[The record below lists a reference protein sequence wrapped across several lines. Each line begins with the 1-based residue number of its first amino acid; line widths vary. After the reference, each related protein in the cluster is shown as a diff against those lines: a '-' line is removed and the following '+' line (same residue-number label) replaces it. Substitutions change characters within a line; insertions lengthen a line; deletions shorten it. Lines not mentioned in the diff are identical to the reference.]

1 MKNKMKSKLITLTL
15 FFIPILIFG
24 QITHPSE
31 ITGNSEKQIGYG
43 SVAGEMVDSEM
54 YEEACKAF
62 QTQDSVQFSQMQRDY
77 TSKDREVSNDKAW
90 NYVVEKI
97 LFEKEYE
104 ALGIEVSQKEFY
116 AYLFG
121 TDGFPV
127 LPEIA
132 LGFSDPA
139 TGLFNAKLLEERIEE
154 LQSSKDE
161 NIQKL
166 WEDSKKYYTDRIKQ
180 EKYFSL
186 VKQGLYATKI
196 DAAEACSSQNEIK
209 VISYVL
215 RRYAEIDDDEIE
227 ISDSELLKY
236 YEEHK
241 NDKKYEN
248 EYAKREVRFFD
259 IEINPSKDDSLKFE
273 NEIINLKNSFG
284 TAANDSLFV
293 IQNSDVK
300 FYTSSKFATAVP
312 EGHPKAQNLMINYPT
327 YMDTV
332 FKACSI
338 GQIVGP
344 YESKGNVVISKVI
357 GFTPTRLKSRHILL
371 ATNQSNDKKVI
382 DQKQK
387 IADSLMKFIT
397 KENFEEFVIK
407 YSDDKGSV
415 PTGGM
420 YDNFI
425 EADMVQEFATFC
437 ATKPIGYIGTVKTDF
452 GIHIVE
458 VLERDAT
465 MYPVL
470 ASIHKSLRASQSA
483 ADLVEI
489 QANNLRNELD
499 SKISKATDLKAKN
512 ELFDTIA
519 ERAGYFVRPLSILEN
534 APKIYGFTTEEAEDE
549 ILKLAYLGD
558 VKIGDIS
565 SPIKDNDR
573 YFIAIVSSI
582 QVKGVPTFLD
592 VENIMKRNLIEE
604 KKAALLTTQ
613 MLEDKSLKA
622 LAKRTKKEVIKAE
635 ISFENPFIAGAGYE
649 PEIVG
654 ILFSSMKNGQFTKPL
669 KGKIGVYVVQ
679 IEKSIKIDA
688 TANNKDEKLADL
700 DIDSQLLAAMK
711 KKAEII
717 DNRRFLKAGIRR

>member
-1 MKNKMKSKLITLTL
+1 
-15 FFIPILIFG
+15 
-24 QITHPSE
+24 
-31 ITGNSEKQIGYG
+31 
-43 SVAGEMVDSEM
+43 
-54 YEEACKAF
+54 
-62 QTQDSVQFSQMQRDY
+62 
-77 TSKDREVSNDKAW
+77 
-90 NYVVEKI
+90 
-97 LFEKEYE
+97 
-104 ALGIEVSQKEFY
+104 
-116 AYLFG
+116 
-121 TDGFPV
+121 
-127 LPEIA
+127 
-132 LGFSDPA
+132 
-139 TGLFNAKLLEERIEE
+139 LLEERIEE
-154 LQSSKDE
+154 LKTSNDE
-161 NIQKL
+161 NVQKL

-180 EKYFSL
+180 EKYFSI

-196 DAAEACSSQNEIK
+196 EEADAYSSQNEIK

-215 RRYAEIDDDEIE
+215 RRYSEINDDEIE

-248 EYAKREVRFFD
+248 EYARREVRFFD
-259 IEINPSKDDSLKFE
+259 IEINLSKDDSLKFE

-300 FYTSSKFATAVP
+300 FYSSAKIATAVP
-312 EGHPKAQNLMINYPT
+312 EGHEKEQHLQSYPQ

-332 FKACSI
+332 FKTCSI
-338 GQIVGP
+338 GEIVGP
-344 YESKGNVVISKVI
+344 YESKGNIVISKVI
-357 GFTPTRLKSRHILL
+357 GFTPTRIKSRHILL
-371 ATNQSNDKKVI
+371 ASNGSTDAKVI
-382 DQKQK
+382 GAKQNT
-387 IADSLMKFIT
+387 ADSLMKFIT
-397 KENFEEFVIK
+397 KENFEEFVTK

-415 PTGGM
+415 PTGGLL
-420 YDNFI
+420 DNFI

-483 ADLVEI
+483 TDAVEI
-489 QANNLRNELD
+489 EANNLRNELE
-499 SKISKATDLKAKN
+499 SKISKKTDLKAKN

-534 APKIYGFTTEEAEDE
+534 APKIYGFTTEKAEDE

-565 SPIKDNDR
+565 TPIKDNDR
-573 YFIAIVSSI
+573 YVIAMVSSI

-592 VENIMKRNLIEE
+592 IENSMKRDLIEE
-604 KKAALLTTQ
+604 KKAEILTTQ

-635 ISFENPFIAGAGYE
+635 ISFENPIIIGAGYE
-649 PEIVG
+649 PEIIG
-654 ILFSSMKNGQFTKPL
+654 ILFSSMKNGQLTKPL
-669 KGKIGVYVVQ
+669 KGKIGIYVVQ

-688 TANNKDEKLADL
+688 SANNKDEMVAEY

>member
-1 MKNKMKSKLITLTL
+1 MKNKMKSKLIALTL
-15 FFIPILIFG
+15 FLIPILIFG
-24 QITHPSE
+24 QITHPSA
-31 ITGNSEKQIGYG
+31 TTFNSEKQIGYG
-43 SVAGEMVDSEM
+43 SVAGEMVDFEM

-62 QTQDSVQFSQMQRDY
+62 QTQDSIQFSQMQRDY

-90 NYVVEKI
+90 NYVVETI

-104 ALGIEVSQKEFY
+104 ALGIDVSQKEFY

-132 LGFSDPA
+132 QGFADTT
-139 TGLFNAKLLEERIEE
+139 TGLFDAKLLEKRIEE
-154 LQSSKDE
+154 LESSNDE
-161 NIQKL
+161 YTQKL
-166 WEDSKKYYTDRIKQ
+166 WEDSKKYYTDRIKR

-186 VKQGLYATKI
+186 VKQGLHATKI
-196 DAAEACSSQNEIK
+196 EVAETCSSQNEIK

-215 RRYAEIDDDEIE
+215 RRYSEINDDDIE

-241 NDKKYEN
+241 KDKKYEN
-248 EYAKREVRFFD
+248 ESARREVRFFD

-300 FYTSSKFATAVP
+300 FYTSTKIATAVP
-312 EGHPKAQNLMINYPT
+312 EGHEKEQHLQSYPQ
-327 YMDTV
+327 YMDAV
-332 FKACSI
+332 FKASSI

-458 VLERDAT
+458 VLEREAT

-534 APKIYGFTTEEAEDE
+534 APKIYGFTTEKAEDE

-565 SPIKDNDR
+565 TPIKDNDR
-573 YFIAIVSSI
+573 YVIAMVSSI

-592 VENIMKRNLIEE
+592 VENSMKRDLIEE

-622 LAKRTKKEVIKAE
+622 LAKRTKKEVVKAE
-635 ISFENPFIAGAGYE
+635 ISFENPIIEGAGYE
-649 PEIVG
+649 PELVG
-654 ILFSSMKNGQFTKPL
+654 ILFSGMKNGQFTKPL
-669 KGKIGVYVVQ
+669 KGKMGIYVVQ
-679 IEKSIKIDA
+679 IEKSIKIDVS
-688 TANNKDEKLADL
+688 ANNKDEMLADL

>member
-1 MKNKMKSKLITLTL
+1 MKNKMKSKLIALTL
-15 FFIPILIFG
+15 FLVPTLIFS
-24 QITHPSE
+24 QITDPSE
-31 ITGNSEKQIGYG
+31 TTGNSEKQIGYG
-43 SVAGEMVDSEM
+43 SVAGEMVDFEM

-62 QTQDSVQFSQMQRDY
+62 HTQDSIQFAQQQREY
-77 TSKDREVSNDKAW
+77 TQKDQDASADKAW
-90 NYVVEKI
+90 NYVVETI
-97 LFEKEYE
+97 IFEKEYK

-132 LGFSDPA
+132 LGFADPV

-154 LQSSKDE
+154 MKTSNDE
-161 NIQKL
+161 NVQKL

-180 EKYFSL
+180 EKYFSI

-196 DAAEACSSQNEIK
+196 EEADAYSSQNEIK

-215 RRYAEIDDDEIE
+215 RRYSEINDDEIE

-248 EYAKREVRFFD
+248 EYARREVRFFD
-259 IEINPSKDDSLKFE
+259 IEINLSKDDSLKFE

-293 IQNSDVK
+293 IKNSDVK
-300 FYTSSKFATAVP
+300 FYSSAKIATAVP
-312 EGHPKAQNLMINYPT
+312 EGHEKEQHLQSYPQ

-338 GQIVGP
+338 GEIVGP
-344 YESKGNVVISKVI
+344 YESKGNIVISKVI
-357 GFTPTRLKSRHILL
+357 GFTPTRIKSRHLLL
-371 ATNQSNDKKVI
+371 ASNGSTDAKVI
-382 DQKQK
+382 GAKQNT
-387 IADSLMKFIT
+387 ADSLMKFIT
-397 KENFEEFVIK
+397 KENFEEFVTK

-415 PTGGM
+415 PTGGLL
-420 YDNFI
+420 DNFI

-483 ADLVEI
+483 TDAVEI
-489 QANNLRNELD
+489 EANNLRNELE
-499 SKISKATDLKAKN
+499 SKISKKTDLKAKN

-534 APKIYGFTTEEAEDE
+534 APKIYGFTTEKAEDE

-565 SPIKDNDR
+565 TPIKDNDR
-573 YFIAIVSSI
+573 YVIAMVSSI

-592 VENIMKRNLIEE
+592 IENSMKRDLIEE
-604 KKAALLTTQ
+604 KKAEILTTQ

-635 ISFENPFIAGAGYE
+635 ISFENPIIIGAGYE
-649 PEIVG
+649 PEIIG
-654 ILFSSMKNGQFTKPL
+654 ILFSSMKNGQLTKPL
-669 KGKIGVYVVQ
+669 KGKMGIYVVQ

-688 TANNKDEKLADL
+688 SANNKDEMVAEY
-700 DIDSQLLAAMK
+700 DIDSQLLAALK

>member
-1 MKNKMKSKLITLTL
+1 MKNKMKSKLIALTL
-15 FFIPILIFG
+15 FLVPTLIFS
-24 QITHPSE
+24 QITDPSE
-31 ITGNSEKQIGYG
+31 TTGNSEKQIGYG
-43 SVAGEMVDSEM
+43 SVAGEMVDFEM

-62 QTQDSVQFSQMQRDY
+62 HTQDSIQFAQQQREY
-77 TSKDREVSNDKAW
+77 TQKDQDASADKAW
-90 NYVVEKI
+90 NYVVETI
-97 LFEKEYE
+97 IFEKEYE

-132 LGFSDPA
+132 QGFSDPV

-154 LQSSKDE
+154 LKTSNDE
-161 NIQKL
+161 NVQKL

-180 EKYFSL
+180 EKYFSI

-196 DAAEACSSQNEIK
+196 EEADAYSSQNEIK

-215 RRYAEIDDDEIE
+215 RRYSEINDDEIE

-248 EYAKREVRFFD
+248 EYARREVRFFD
-259 IEINPSKDDSLKFE
+259 IEINLSKDDSLKFE

-300 FYTSSKFATAVP
+300 FYSSAKIATAVP
-312 EGHPKAQNLMINYPT
+312 EGHEKEQHLQSYPQ

-332 FKACSI
+332 FKTCSI
-338 GQIVGP
+338 GEIVGP
-344 YESKGNVVISKVI
+344 YESKGNIVISKVI
-357 GFTPTRLKSRHILL
+357 GFTPTRIKSRHILL
-371 ATNQSNDKKVI
+371 ASNGSTDAKVI
-382 DQKQK
+382 GAKQNT
-387 IADSLMKFIT
+387 ADSLMKFIT
-397 KENFEEFVIK
+397 KENFEEFVTK

-415 PTGGM
+415 PTGGLL
-420 YDNFI
+420 DNFI

-483 ADLVEI
+483 TDAVEI
-489 QANNLRNELD
+489 EANNLRNELE
-499 SKISKATDLKAKN
+499 SKISKKTDLKAKN

-534 APKIYGFTTEEAEDE
+534 APKIYGFTTEKAEDE

-565 SPIKDNDR
+565 TPIKDNDR
-573 YFIAIVSSI
+573 YVIAMVSSI

-592 VENIMKRNLIEE
+592 IENSMKRDLIEE
-604 KKAALLTTQ
+604 KKAEILTTQ

-635 ISFENPFIAGAGYE
+635 ISFENPIIIGAGYE
-649 PEIVG
+649 PEIIG
-654 ILFSSMKNGQFTKPL
+654 ILFSSMKNGQLTKPL
-669 KGKIGVYVVQ
+669 KGKIGIYVVQ

-688 TANNKDEKLADL
+688 SANNKDEMVAEY

>member
-1 MKNKMKSKLITLTL
+1 MKNKMKSKLIALTL
-15 FFIPILIFG
+15 FLVPTLIFS
-24 QITHPSE
+24 QITDPSE
-31 ITGNSEKQIGYG
+31 TTGNSEKQIGYG
-43 SVAGEMVDSEM
+43 SVAGEMVDFEM

-62 QTQDSVQFSQMQRDY
+62 QTQDSIQFAQQQREY
-77 TSKDREVSNDKAW
+77 TQKDQDASADKAW
-90 NYVVEKI
+90 NYVVETII
-97 LFEKEYE
+97 LEKEYE

-132 LGFSDPA
+132 LGFADPV

-154 LQSSKDE
+154 MKTSNDE
-161 NIQKL
+161 NVQKL

-180 EKYFSL
+180 EKYFSI

-196 DAAEACSSQNEIK
+196 EEADAYSSQNEIK

-215 RRYAEIDDDEIE
+215 RRYSEINDDEIE

-248 EYAKREVRFFD
+248 EYARREVRFFD
-259 IEINPSKDDSLKFE
+259 IEINLSKDDSLKFE

-293 IQNSDVK
+293 IKNSDVK
-300 FYTSSKFATAVP
+300 FYSSAKIATAVP
-312 EGHPKAQNLMINYPT
+312 EGHEKEQHLQSYPQ

-338 GQIVGP
+338 GEIVGP
-344 YESKGNVVISKVI
+344 YESKGNIVISKVI
-357 GFTPTRLKSRHILL
+357 GFTPTRIKSRHLLL
-371 ATNQSNDKKVI
+371 ASNGSTDAKVI
-382 DQKQK
+382 GAKQNT
-387 IADSLMKFIT
+387 ADSLMKFIT
-397 KENFEEFVIK
+397 KENFEEFVTK

-415 PTGGM
+415 PTGGLL
-420 YDNFI
+420 DNFI

-483 ADLVEI
+483 TDAVEI
-489 QANNLRNELD
+489 EANNLRNELE
-499 SKISKATDLKAKN
+499 SKISKKTDLKAKN

-534 APKIYGFTTEEAEDE
+534 APKIYGFTTEKAEDE

-565 SPIKDNDR
+565 TPIKDNDR
-573 YFIAIVSSI
+573 YVIAMVSSI

-592 VENIMKRNLIEE
+592 IENSMKRDLIEE
-604 KKAALLTTQ
+604 KKAEILTTQ

-635 ISFENPFIAGAGYE
+635 ISFENPIIIGAGYE
-649 PEIVG
+649 PEIIG
-654 ILFSSMKNGQFTKPL
+654 ILFSSMKNGQLTKPL
-669 KGKIGVYVVQ
+669 KGKMGIYVVQ

-688 TANNKDEKLADL
+688 SANNKDEMVAEY
-700 DIDSQLLAAMK
+700 DIDSQLLAALK

>member
-1 MKNKMKSKLITLTL
+1 MKNKMKSKLIALTL
-15 FFIPILIFG
+15 FLVPTLIFS
-24 QITHPSE
+24 QVTHPSE
-31 ITGNSEKQIGYG
+31 TTGNSEKQIGYG
-43 SVAGEMVDSEM
+43 SVAGEMVDFEM
-54 YEEACKAF
+54 YEEACNAF
-62 QTQDSVQFSQMQRDY
+62 QTQDSVQFSQQQRDY
-77 TSKDREVSNDKAW
+77 TSKDREVSYDKAL
-90 NYVVEKI
+90 NYVVETI

-132 LGFSDPA
+132 LGFADPV

-154 LQSSKDE
+154 LKTSNDE
-161 NIQKL
+161 NVQKL

-186 VKQGLYATKI
+186 VKQGLFETKI
-196 DAAEACSSQNEIK
+196 EVAEAYSSQNEIK
-209 VISYVL
+209 VISYIL
-215 RRYAEIDDDEIE
+215 RRYSEIDDNEIE

-248 EYAKREVRFFD
+248 EYARREVRFFD

-300 FYTSSKFATAVP
+300 FYSSAKIATAVP
-312 EGHPKAQNLMINYPT
+312 EGHEKEQHLQSYPQ

-332 FKACSI
+332 FKTCSI
-338 GQIVGP
+338 GEIVGP
-344 YESKGNVVISKVI
+344 YESKGNIVISKVI
-357 GFTPTRLKSRHILL
+357 GFTPTRIKSRHILL
-371 ATNQSNDKKVI
+371 ASNGSTDAKVI
-382 DQKQK
+382 GAKQNT
-387 IADSLMKFIT
+387 ADSLMKFIT
-397 KENFEEFVIK
+397 KENFEEFVTK

-415 PTGGM
+415 PTGGLL
-420 YDNFI
+420 DNFI

-483 ADLVEI
+483 TDAVEI
-489 QANNLRNELD
+489 EANNLRNELE
-499 SKISKATDLKAKN
+499 SKISKKTDLKAKN

-534 APKIYGFTTEEAEDE
+534 APKIYGFTTEKAEDE

-565 SPIKDNDR
+565 TPIKDNDR
-573 YFIAIVSSI
+573 YVIAMVSSI

-592 VENIMKRNLIEE
+592 IENSMKRDLIEE
-604 KKAALLTTQ
+604 KKAEILTTQ

-635 ISFENPFIAGAGYE
+635 ISFENPIIIGAGYE
-649 PEIVG
+649 PEIIG
-654 ILFSSMKNGQFTKPL
+654 ILFSSMKNGQLTKPL
-669 KGKIGVYVVQ
+669 KGKIGIYVVQ

-688 TANNKDEKLADL
+688 SANNKDEMVAEY

>member
-1 MKNKMKSKLITLTL
+1 MKSKQIALTL
-15 FFIPILIFG
+15 FLIPTLIFG

-31 ITGNSEKQIGYG
+31 TTGNSEKQIGYG
-43 SVAGEMVDSEM
+43 SVAGEMVDFEM

-62 QTQDSVQFSQMQRDY
+62 QTQDSVQFSQQQRDY
-77 TSKDREVSNDKAW
+77 TSKDREVSYDKAW
-90 NYVVEKI
+90 NYVVETI

-132 LGFSDPA
+132 LGFADPV

-154 LQSSKDE
+154 LKSSNDE
-161 NIQKL
+161 NVQKL

-186 VKQGLYATKI
+186 VKQGLFETKI
-196 DAAEACSSQNEIK
+196 EVAEACSSHNEIK

-215 RRYAEIDDDEIE
+215 RRYSEINDDEIE

-236 YEEHK
+236 YEDHK

-248 EYAKREVRFFD
+248 EYARRDVRFFD
-259 IEINPSKDDSLKFE
+259 IEIIPSKDDSLKFE
-273 NEIINLKNSFG
+273 NEIINVKNSFA
-284 TAANDSLFV
+284 TATNDSLFV

-300 FYTSSKFATAVP
+300 FYSSSKIATAVP
-312 EGHPKAQNLMINYPT
+312 EGHEKEPYLQSYPQF
-327 YMDTV
+327 MDTV

-357 GFTPTRLKSRHILL
+357 GFTPTRMKSRHILL
-371 ATNQSNDKKVI
+371 ASNGA
-382 DQKQK
+382 KQNT
-387 IADSLMKFIT
+387 ADSLMKFIT
-397 KENFEEFVIK
+397 KENFEEFVLK

-415 PTGGM
+415 PSGGLL
-420 YDNFI
+420 YNFI
-425 EADMVQEFATFC
+425 EADMVQEFAAFC

-465 MYPVL
+465 MFPVL

-483 ADLVEI
+483 TDAVEI
-489 QANNLRNELD
+489 EANKLRNELE
-499 SKISKATDLKAKN
+499 SEISKKTDLKAKN
-512 ELFDTIA
+512 ELFDKIA
-519 ERAGYFVRPLSILEN
+519 ERAGYFERPLSIIDN
-534 APKIYGFTTEEAEDE
+534 SPKIYGFTTEKAEDE

-565 SPIKDNDR
+565 TPIKDNDR
-573 YFIAIVSSI
+573 YVIAMVSSI

-592 VENIMKRNLIEE
+592 VENSMKRDLIEE

-613 MLEDKSLKA
+613 MVEDKSLKA
-622 LAKRTKKEVIKAE
+622 LAKRTEKEVVKAE
-635 ISFENPFIAGAGYE
+635 ISFEYPFIAGAGYE
-649 PEIVG
+649 PEIIG
-654 ILFSSMKNGQFTKPL
+654 ILFSSMKNGQLTKPL
-669 KGKIGVYVVQ
+669 KGKIGIYVVQ

-688 TANNKDEKLADL
+688 SANNKDEMLADL
-700 DIDSQLLAAMK
+700 DINSQILAAMK

>member
-1 MKNKMKSKLITLTL
+1 MKIKMKSKLIALTL
-15 FFIPILIFG
+15 VLVPTLIFC

-31 ITGNSEKQIGYG
+31 TTGNSEKQIGYG
-43 SVAGEMVDSEM
+43 SVAGEMVDFEM
-54 YEEACKAF
+54 YEEACNAF
-62 QTQDSVQFSQMQRDY
+62 QTQDSVQFSQQQRDY
-77 TSKDREVSNDKAW
+77 TSKDREVSYDKAW
-90 NYVVEKI
+90 NYVVETI

-132 LGFSDPA
+132 LGFADPV

-154 LQSSKDE
+154 LKSSNDE
-161 NIQKL
+161 NVQKL
-166 WEDSKKYYTDRIKQ
+166 WDDSKKYYTDRIKQ

-186 VKQGLYATKI
+186 VKQGLFETKI
-196 DAAEACSSQNEIK
+196 EVAEACSSHNEIK

-215 RRYAEIDDDEIE
+215 RRYSEINDDEIE

-248 EYAKREVRFFD
+248 EYARREVRFFD
-259 IEINPSKDDSLKFE
+259 IEISPSTDDSLKFE

-300 FYTSSKFATAVP
+300 FYSSAKIATAVP
-312 EGHPKAQNLMINYPT
+312 EGHEKEPYLQSYPQ

-344 YESKGNVVISKVI
+344 YESKGNVVISKVT
-357 GFTPTRLKSRHILL
+357 GFTPTRMKSRHILL
-371 ATNQSNDKKVI
+371 ASNGSTDAKVI
-382 DQKQK
+382 GAKQNT
-387 IADSLMKFIT
+387 ADSLMKFIT
-397 KENFEEFVIK
+397 NENFEEFVTK

-415 PTGGM
+415 PSGGLL
-420 YDNFI
+420 DNFI

-465 MYPVL
+465 MFPVL

-483 ADLVEI
+483 TDAVEI
-489 QANNLRNELD
+489 EANKLRNELE
-499 SKISKATDLKAKN
+499 SEISKKTDLKAKN

-519 ERAGYFVRPLSILEN
+519 ERAGYFVRPLSIIDN
-534 APKIYGFTTEEAEDE
+534 SPKIYGFTTEKAEDE

-565 SPIKDNDR
+565 TPIKDNDR
-573 YFIAIVSSI
+573 YVIAMVSSI

-592 VENIMKRNLIEE
+592 VENSMKRDLIEE

-622 LAKRTKKEVIKAE
+622 LAKRTKKEVVKAE
-635 ISFENPFIAGAGYE
+635 ISFEYPFIAGAGYE
-649 PEIVG
+649 PEIIG
-654 ILFSSMKNGQFTKPL
+654 IFFSSMKNGQLTKPL
-669 KGKIGVYVVQ
+669 KGKIGIYVVQ

-688 TANNKDEKLADL
+688 SVNNKDQMLTDL
-700 DIDSQLLAAMK
+700 DINSQILAAMK

>member
-1 MKNKMKSKLITLTL
+1 
-15 FFIPILIFG
+15 
-24 QITHPSE
+24 
-31 ITGNSEKQIGYG
+31 
-43 SVAGEMVDSEM
+43 
-54 YEEACKAF
+54 
-62 QTQDSVQFSQMQRDY
+62 
-77 TSKDREVSNDKAW
+77 
-90 NYVVEKI
+90 
-97 LFEKEYE
+97 
-104 ALGIEVSQKEFY
+104 
-116 AYLFG
+116 
-121 TDGFPV
+121 
-127 LPEIA
+127 
-132 LGFSDPA
+132 
-139 TGLFNAKLLEERIEE
+139 
-154 LQSSKDE
+154 
-161 NIQKL
+161 
-166 WEDSKKYYTDRIKQ
+166 
-180 EKYFSL
+180 
-186 VKQGLYATKI
+186 
-196 DAAEACSSQNEIK
+196 
-209 VISYVL
+209 
-215 RRYAEIDDDEIE
+215 
-227 ISDSELLKY
+227 
-236 YEEHK
+236 
-241 NDKKYEN
+241 
-248 EYAKREVRFFD
+248 
-259 IEINPSKDDSLKFE
+259 
-273 NEIINLKNSFG
+273 LKNSFG

-300 FYTSSKFATAVP
+300 FYTSTKIATAVP
-312 EGHPKAQNLMINYPT
+312 EGHEKEQHLHSYPQ

-371 ATNQSNDKKVI
+371 STNQSNDNKVI

-499 SKISKATDLKAKN
+499 SKISKETDLKAKN

-534 APKIYGFTTEEAEDE
+534 APNIYGFTTEEAEDE

-573 YFIAIVSSI
+573 YVIAMVSSI
-582 QVKGVPTFLD
+582 QVKGVPNFLD
-592 VENIMKRNLIEE
+592 VENSMKRDLIEE
-604 KKAALLTTQ
+604 KKAGLLTTQ

-622 LAKRTKKEVIKAE
+622 LAKRTEKEVLKAE
-635 ISFENPFIAGAGYE
+635 ISFEHPFINGAGYE
-649 PEIVG
+649 PEIIG

-669 KGKIGVYVVQ
+669 KGKIGIYVVQ

-688 TANNKDEKLADL
+688 SANNRDEMLVDL
-700 DIDSQLLAAMK
+700 DSDSQILAAMK

>member
-1 MKNKMKSKLITLTL
+1 MKIKSKLIALIL
-15 FFIPILIFG
+15 FLIPALIFS

-31 ITGNSEKQIGYG
+31 TTGNSEKQIGYG
-43 SVAGEMVDSEM
+43 SVAGEMVDFEM

-62 QTQDSVQFSQMQRDY
+62 QEQDSVQFSQMRRDY

-90 NYVVEKI
+90 NYVVETI

-132 LGFSDPA
+132 LGFADPV

-154 LQSSKDE
+154 LESSNDE
-161 NIQKL
+161 NIQKF

-186 VKQGLYATKI
+186 VKQGLYAAKLE
-196 DAAEACSSQNEIK
+196 AAEAYSSQNEIK

-215 RRYAEIDDDEIE
+215 RRYSEIDDDEIE

-241 NDKKYEN
+241 NDKRYEN
-248 EYAKREVRFFD
+248 EYARREVRFFD
-259 IEINPSKDDSLKFE
+259 IEISPSKDDSLKFE
-273 NEIINLKNSFG
+273 NEIIILKNSFG

-300 FYTSSKFATAVP
+300 FYTSTKIATAIP
-312 EGHPKAQNLMINYPT
+312 EGHEKEQHLQSYPQ

-332 FKACSI
+332 FNACSI

-357 GFTPTRLKSRHILL
+357 GFTPTRMKSRHILL
-371 ATNQSNDKKVI
+371 ATNQSNDIKVI

-397 KENFEEFVIK
+397 KENFEEFVIN
-407 YSDDKGSV
+407 YSDDRGSV
-415 PTGGM
+415 PSGGLL
-420 YDNFI
+420 DNFI

-465 MYPVL
+465 MFPVL
-470 ASIHKSLRASQSA
+470 ASIHKSLIPSQSA

-489 QANNLRNELD
+489 QATNLRNELE
-499 SKISKATDLKAKN
+499 SKISKKTDLKAKN

-519 ERAGYFVRPLSILEN
+519 ERAGYIVSPLSILEN
-534 APKIYGFTTEEAEDE
+534 APKIYGFTTEKAEDE
-549 ILKLAYLGD
+549 LLKLAYLGD

-565 SPIKDNDR
+565 TPIKDNDR
-573 YFIAIVSSI
+573 YVIAMVSSI
-582 QVKGVPTFLD
+582 QVKGVPSFID
-592 VENIMKRNLIEE
+592 VEDILKRDLIEE
-604 KKAALLTTQ
+604 RKAALLTTQ
-613 MLEDKSLKA
+613 MLENKSLKS
-622 LAKRTKKEVIKAE
+622 LAKRTKKEVVKAE
-635 ISFENPFIAGAGYE
+635 ISFENPFITGAGYE

-654 ILFSSMKNGQFTKPL
+654 ILFSGIKKGQFTKPL
-669 KGKIGVYVVQ
+669 KGKIGIYMVQ

-688 TANNKDEKLADL
+688 SENNKDEMLEDL
-700 DIDSQLLAAMK
+700 GIESQLLEAMK

>member
-1 MKNKMKSKLITLTL
+1 MKSKQIALTL
-15 FFIPILIFG
+15 FLIPTLIFG

-31 ITGNSEKQIGYG
+31 TTGNSEKQIGYG
-43 SVAGEMVDSEM
+43 SVAGEMVDFEM

-62 QTQDSVQFSQMQRDY
+62 QTQDSVQFSQQQRDY
-77 TSKDREVSNDKAW
+77 TSKDREVSYDKAW
-90 NYVVEKI
+90 NYVVETI

-132 LGFSDPA
+132 LGFADPV

-154 LQSSKDE
+154 LKSSNDE
-161 NIQKL
+161 NVQKL

-186 VKQGLYATKI
+186 VKQGLFETKI
-196 DAAEACSSQNEIK
+196 EVAEACSSHNEIK

-215 RRYAEIDDDEIE
+215 RRYSEINDDEIE

-236 YEEHK
+236 YEDHK

-248 EYAKREVRFFD
+248 EYARRDVRFFD
-259 IEINPSKDDSLKFE
+259 IEIIPSKDDSLKFE
-273 NEIINLKNSFG
+273 NEIINVKNSFA
-284 TAANDSLFV
+284 TATNDSLFV

-300 FYTSSKFATAVP
+300 FYSSSKIATAVP
-312 EGHPKAQNLMINYPT
+312 EGHEKEPYLQSYPQF
-327 YMDTV
+327 MDTV

-357 GFTPTRLKSRHILL
+357 GFTPTRMKSRHILL
-371 ATNQSNDKKVI
+371 ASNGSTDAKVI
-382 DQKQK
+382 GAKQNT
-387 IADSLMKFIT
+387 ADSLMKFIT
-397 KENFEEFVIK
+397 KENFEEFVLK

-415 PTGGM
+415 PSGGLL
-420 YDNFI
+420 YNFI
-425 EADMVQEFATFC
+425 EADMVQEFAAFC

-465 MYPVL
+465 MFPVL

-483 ADLVEI
+483 TDAVEI
-489 QANNLRNELD
+489 EANKLRNELE
-499 SKISKATDLKAKN
+499 SEIPKKTDLKAKN
-512 ELFDTIA
+512 ELFDKIA
-519 ERAGYFVRPLSILEN
+519 ERAGYFVRPLSIIDN
-534 APKIYGFTTEEAEDE
+534 SPKIYGFTTEKAEDE

-565 SPIKDNDR
+565 TPIKDNDR
-573 YFIAIVSSI
+573 YVIAMVSSI

-592 VENIMKRNLIEE
+592 VENSMKRDLIEE

-622 LAKRTKKEVIKAE
+622 LAKRTEKEVVKAE
-635 ISFENPFIAGAGYE
+635 ISFEYPFIAGAGYE
-649 PEIVG
+649 PEIIG
-654 ILFSSMKNGQFTKPL
+654 ILFSSMKNGQLTKPL
-669 KGKIGVYVVQ
+669 KGKIGIYVVQ

-688 TANNKDEKLADL
+688 SANNKDEMLADL
-700 DIDSQLLAAMK
+700 DINSQILAAMK

>member
-1 MKNKMKSKLITLTL
+1 MKIKMKSKLIALTL
-15 FFIPILIFG
+15 FLVPTLIFC

-31 ITGNSEKQIGYG
+31 TTGNSEKQIGYG
-43 SVAGEMVDSEM
+43 SVAGEMVDFEM

-62 QTQDSVQFSQMQRDY
+62 QTQDSVQFSQMRRDY
-77 TSKDREVSNDKAW
+77 TSKDREVSYDKAW
-90 NYVVEKI
+90 NYVVETI

-132 LGFSDPA
+132 LGFADPV

-154 LQSSKDE
+154 LKSSNDE
-161 NIQKL
+161 NVQKL
-166 WEDSKKYYTDRIKQ
+166 WDDSKKYYTDRIKQ

-186 VKQGLYATKI
+186 VKQGLFETKI
-196 DAAEACSSQNEIK
+196 EVAEACSSHNEIK

-215 RRYAEIDDDEIE
+215 RRYSEINDDEIE

-248 EYAKREVRFFD
+248 EYARREVRFFD
-259 IEINPSKDDSLKFE
+259 IEISPSTDDSLKFE

-300 FYTSSKFATAVP
+300 FYSSAKIATAVP
-312 EGHPKAQNLMINYPT
+312 EGHEKEPYLQSYPQ

-344 YESKGNVVISKVI
+344 YESKGNVVISKVT
-357 GFTPTRLKSRHILL
+357 GFTPTRMKSRHILL
-371 ATNQSNDKKVI
+371 ASNGSTDAKVI
-382 DQKQK
+382 GAKQNT
-387 IADSLMKFIT
+387 ADSLMKFIT
-397 KENFEEFVIK
+397 NENFEEFVTK

-415 PTGGM
+415 PSGGLL
-420 YDNFI
+420 DNFI

-458 VLERDAT
+458 ALERDAT
-465 MYPVL
+465 MFPVL

-483 ADLVEI
+483 TDAVEI
-489 QANNLRNELD
+489 EANKLRNELE
-499 SKISKATDLKAKN
+499 SEISKKTDLKAKN

-519 ERAGYFVRPLSILEN
+519 ERAGYFVRPLSIIDN
-534 APKIYGFTTEEAEDE
+534 SPKIYGFTTEKAEDE

-565 SPIKDNDR
+565 TPIKDNDR
-573 YFIAIVSSI
+573 YVIAMVSSI

-592 VENIMKRNLIEE
+592 VENSMKRDLIEE

-622 LAKRTKKEVIKAE
+622 LAKRTKKEVVKAE
-635 ISFENPFIAGAGYE
+635 ISFEYPFIAGAGYE
-649 PEIVG
+649 PEIIG
-654 ILFSSMKNGQFTKPL
+654 IFFSSMKNGQLTKPL
-669 KGKIGVYVVQ
+669 KGKIGIYVVQ

-688 TANNKDEKLADL
+688 SVNNKDQMLTDL
-700 DIDSQLLAAMK
+700 DINSQILAAMK

>member
-1 MKNKMKSKLITLTL
+1 MKSKQIALTL
-15 FFIPILIFG
+15 FLIPTLIFG

-31 ITGNSEKQIGYG
+31 TTGNSEKQIGYG
-43 SVAGEMVDSEM
+43 SVAGEMVDFEM

-62 QTQDSVQFSQMQRDY
+62 QTQDSVQFSQQQRDY
-77 TSKDREVSNDKAW
+77 TSKDREVSYDKAW
-90 NYVVEKI
+90 NYVVETI

-132 LGFSDPA
+132 LGFADPV

-154 LQSSKDE
+154 LKSSNDE
-161 NIQKL
+161 NVQKL

-186 VKQGLYATKI
+186 VKQGLFETKI
-196 DAAEACSSQNEIK
+196 EVAEACSSHNEIK

-215 RRYAEIDDDEIE
+215 RRYSEINDDEIE

-236 YEEHK
+236 YEDHK

-248 EYAKREVRFFD
+248 EYARRDVRFFD
-259 IEINPSKDDSLKFE
+259 IEIIPSKDDSLKFE
-273 NEIINLKNSFG
+273 NEIINVKNSFA
-284 TAANDSLFV
+284 TATNDSLFV

-300 FYTSSKFATAVP
+300 FYSSSKIATAVP
-312 EGHPKAQNLMINYPT
+312 EGHEKEPYLQSYPQF
-327 YMDTV
+327 MDTV

-357 GFTPTRLKSRHILL
+357 GFTPTRMKSRHILL
-371 ATNQSNDKKVI
+371 ASNGSTDAKVI
-382 DQKQK
+382 GAKQNT
-387 IADSLMKFIT
+387 ADSLMKFIT
-397 KENFEEFVIK
+397 KENFEEFVLK

-415 PTGGM
+415 PSGGLL
-420 YDNFI
+420 YNFI
-425 EADMVQEFATFC
+425 EADMVQEFAAFC

-465 MYPVL
+465 MFPVL

-483 ADLVEI
+483 TDAVEI
-489 QANNLRNELD
+489 EANKLRNELE
-499 SKISKATDLKAKN
+499 SEISKKTDLKAKN
-512 ELFDTIA
+512 ELFDKIA
-519 ERAGYFVRPLSILEN
+519 ERAGYFERPLSIIDN
-534 APKIYGFTTEEAEDE
+534 SPKIYGFTTEKAEDE

-565 SPIKDNDR
+565 TPIKDNDR
-573 YFIAIVSSI
+573 YVIAMVSSI

-592 VENIMKRNLIEE
+592 VENSMKRDLIEE

-613 MLEDKSLKA
+613 MVEDKSLKA
-622 LAKRTKKEVIKAE
+622 LAKRTEKEVVKAE
-635 ISFENPFIAGAGYE
+635 ISFEYPFIAGAGYE
-649 PEIVG
+649 PEIIG
-654 ILFSSMKNGQFTKPL
+654 ILFSSMKNGQLTKPL
-669 KGKIGVYVVQ
+669 KGKIGIYVVQ

-688 TANNKDEKLADL
+688 SANNKDEMLADL
-700 DIDSQLLAAMK
+700 DINSQILAAMK

>member
-1 MKNKMKSKLITLTL
+1 MKSKQIALTL
-15 FFIPILIFG
+15 FLVPTLIFS
-24 QITHPSE
+24 QVTHPSE
-31 ITGNSEKQIGYG
+31 TTGNSEKQIGYG
-43 SVAGEMVDSEM
+43 SVAGEMVDFEM

-62 QTQDSVQFSQMQRDY
+62 QTQDSVQFSQQQRDY

-90 NYVVEKI
+90 NYVVETI

-132 LGFSDPA
+132 LGFADPV

-154 LQSSKDE
+154 LKSSNDE
-161 NIQKL
+161 NVQKL

-180 EKYFSL
+180 EKYFSI
-186 VKQGLYATKI
+186 VKQGLYATKLEE
-196 DAAEACSSQNEIK
+196 AEAYSSQNDIK

-215 RRYAEIDDDEIE
+215 RRYSEINDDEIE

-248 EYAKREVRFFD
+248 ESARREVRFFN
-259 IEINPSKDDSLKFE
+259 IEISPSKDDSLKFE

-300 FYTSSKFATAVP
+300 FYSSAKIATAVP
-312 EGHPKAQNLMINYPT
+312 EGHEKEQHLQSYPQ

-338 GQIVGP
+338 GEIVGP

-357 GFTPTRLKSRHILL
+357 GFTPTRIKSRHILL
-371 ATNQSNDKKVI
+371 ASNGLTDAKVI

-387 IADSLMKFIT
+387 IADSLIKVIT
-397 KENFEEFVIK
+397 KENFEEFVTK
-407 YSDDKGSV
+407 YSDDKGSM
-415 PTGGM
+415 PTGGLL
-420 YDNFI
+420 DNFI
-425 EADMVQEFATFC
+425 EAEMVQEFATFC

-465 MYPVL
+465 MFPVL

-483 ADLVEI
+483 TDVVEI
-489 QANNLRNELD
+489 EANNLRNELE
-499 SKISKATDLKAKN
+499 SKISKKTDLKAKN

-534 APKIYGFTTEEAEDE
+534 APKIYGFTTEKAEDE

-565 SPIKDNDR
+565 TPIKDNDR
-573 YFIAIVSSI
+573 YVIAMVSSI

-592 VENIMKRNLIEE
+592 IEDIMKRDLIEE

-635 ISFENPFIAGAGYE
+635 ISFENPIIIGGGYE
-649 PEIVG
+649 PEIIG
-654 ILFSSMKNGQFTKPL
+654 ILFSGMKKGQLTKPL
-669 KGKIGVYVVQ
+669 KGKMGIYVVQ
-679 IEKSIKIDA
+679 IEKSIKIDSS
-688 TANNKDEKLADL
+688 ANNKDEMVAEY

>member
-1 MKNKMKSKLITLTL
+1 MKSKQIALTL
-15 FFIPILIFG
+15 FLIPTLIFG

-31 ITGNSEKQIGYG
+31 TTGNSEKQIGYG
-43 SVAGEMVDSEM
+43 SVAGEMVDFEM

-62 QTQDSVQFSQMQRDY
+62 QTQDSVQFSQQQRDY
-77 TSKDREVSNDKAW
+77 TSKDREVSYDKAW
-90 NYVVEKI
+90 NYVVETI

-132 LGFSDPA
+132 LGFADPV
-139 TGLFNAKLLEERIEE
+139 TGLFNAKLLEERIDE
-154 LQSSKDE
+154 LKSSNDE
-161 NIQKL
+161 NVQKL

-186 VKQGLYATKI
+186 VKQGLFETKI
-196 DAAEACSSQNEIK
+196 EVAEACSSHNEIK

-215 RRYAEIDDDEIE
+215 RSYSEINDDEIE

-236 YEEHK
+236 YEDHK

-248 EYAKREVRFFD
+248 EYGRRDVRFFD
-259 IEINPSKDDSLKFE
+259 IKIIPSKDDSLKFE
-273 NEIINLKNSFG
+273 NEIINVKNSFA
-284 TAANDSLFV
+284 TATNDSLFV

-300 FYTSSKFATAVP
+300 FYSSSKIATAVP
-312 EGHPKAQNLMINYPT
+312 EGHEKEPYLQSYPQF
-327 YMDTV
+327 MDTV

-357 GFTPTRLKSRHILL
+357 GFTPTRMKSRHILL
-371 ATNQSNDKKVI
+371 ASNGSTDAKVI
-382 DQKQK
+382 GAKQNT
-387 IADSLMKFIT
+387 ADSLMKFIT
-397 KENFEEFVIK
+397 KENFEEFVLK

-415 PTGGM
+415 PSGGLL
-420 YDNFI
+420 YNFI
-425 EADMVQEFATFC
+425 EADMVQEFAAFC

-465 MYPVL
+465 MFPVL

-483 ADLVEI
+483 TDAVEI
-489 QANNLRNELD
+489 EANKLRNELE
-499 SKISKATDLKAKN
+499 SEISKKTDLKAKN
-512 ELFDTIA
+512 ELFDKIA
-519 ERAGYFVRPLSILEN
+519 ERAGYFVRPLSIIDN
-534 APKIYGFTTEEAEDE
+534 SPKIYGFTTEKAEDE

-565 SPIKDNDR
+565 TPIKDNDR
-573 YFIAIVSSI
+573 YVIAMVSSI

-592 VENIMKRNLIEE
+592 VENSMKRDLIEE

-622 LAKRTKKEVIKAE
+622 LAKRTEKEVVKAE
-635 ISFENPFIAGAGYE
+635 ISFEYPFIAGAGYE
-649 PEIVG
+649 PEIIG
-654 ILFSSMKNGQFTKPL
+654 ILFSSMKNGQLTKPL
-669 KGKIGVYVVQ
+669 KGKIGIYVVQ

-688 TANNKDEKLADL
+688 SANNKDEMLADL
-700 DIDSQLLAAMK
+700 DINSQILAAMK

>member
-1 MKNKMKSKLITLTL
+1 MKNKMKSKQIALTL
-15 FFIPILIFG
+15 FLIPTLIFG

-31 ITGNSEKQIGYG
+31 TTGNSEKQIGYG
-43 SVAGEMVDSEM
+43 SVAGEMVDFEM

-62 QTQDSVQFSQMQRDY
+62 QTQDSVQFSQQQRDY
-77 TSKDREVSNDKAW
+77 TSKDREVSYDKAW
-90 NYVVEKI
+90 NYVVETI

-132 LGFSDPA
+132 LGFADPV

-154 LQSSKDE
+154 LKSSNDE
-161 NIQKL
+161 NVQKL

-186 VKQGLYATKI
+186 VKQGLFETKI
-196 DAAEACSSQNEIK
+196 EVAEACSSHNEIK

-215 RRYAEIDDDEIE
+215 RRYSEINDDEIE

-236 YEEHK
+236 YEDHK

-248 EYAKREVRFFD
+248 EYARRDVRFFD
-259 IEINPSKDDSLKFE
+259 IEIIPSKDDSLKFE
-273 NEIINLKNSFG
+273 NEIINVKNSFA
-284 TAANDSLFV
+284 TATNDSLFV

-300 FYTSSKFATAVP
+300 FYSSSKIATAVP
-312 EGHPKAQNLMINYPT
+312 EGHEKEPYLQSYPQF
-327 YMDTV
+327 MDTV

-357 GFTPTRLKSRHILL
+357 GFTPTRMKSRHILL
-371 ATNQSNDKKVI
+371 ASNGSTDAKVI
-382 DQKQK
+382 GAKQNT
-387 IADSLMKFIT
+387 ADSLMKFIT
-397 KENFEEFVIK
+397 KENFEEFVLK

-415 PTGGM
+415 PSGGLL
-420 YDNFI
+420 YNFI
-425 EADMVQEFATFC
+425 EADMVQEFAAFC

-465 MYPVL
+465 MFPVL

-483 ADLVEI
+483 TDAVEI
-489 QANNLRNELD
+489 EANKLRNELE
-499 SKISKATDLKAKN
+499 SEIPKKTDLKAKN
-512 ELFDTIA
+512 ELFDKIA
-519 ERAGYFVRPLSILEN
+519 ERAGYFVRPLSIIDN
-534 APKIYGFTTEEAEDE
+534 SPKIYGFTTEKAEDE

-565 SPIKDNDR
+565 TPIKDNDR
-573 YFIAIVSSI
+573 YVIAMVSSI

-592 VENIMKRNLIEE
+592 IENSMKRDLIEE

-622 LAKRTKKEVIKAE
+622 LAKRTEKEVVKAE
-635 ISFENPFIAGAGYE
+635 ISFEYPFIAGAGYE
-649 PEIVG
+649 PEIIG
-654 ILFSSMKNGQFTKPL
+654 ILFSSMKNGQLTKPL
-669 KGKIGVYVVQ
+669 KGKIGIYVVQ

-688 TANNKDEKLADL
+688 SANNKDEMLADL
-700 DIDSQLLAAMK
+700 DINSQILAAMK

>member
-1 MKNKMKSKLITLTL
+1 MKNKMKSKQIALTL
-15 FFIPILIFG
+15 FLVPTLIFS
-24 QITHPSE
+24 QVTHPSE
-31 ITGNSEKQIGYG
+31 TTGNSEKQIGYG
-43 SVAGEMVDSEM
+43 SVAGEMVDFEM

-62 QTQDSVQFSQMQRDY
+62 QTQDSVQFSQQQRDY

-90 NYVVEKI
+90 NYVVETI

-132 LGFSDPA
+132 LGFADPV

-154 LQSSKDE
+154 LKSSNDE
-161 NIQKL
+161 NVQKL

-180 EKYFSL
+180 EKYFSI
-186 VKQGLYATKI
+186 VKQGLYATKLEE
-196 DAAEACSSQNEIK
+196 AEAYSSQNDIK

-215 RRYAEIDDDEIE
+215 RRYSEINDDEIE

-248 EYAKREVRFFD
+248 ESARREVRFFN
-259 IEINPSKDDSLKFE
+259 IEISPSKDDSLKFE

-300 FYTSSKFATAVP
+300 FYSSAKIATAVP
-312 EGHPKAQNLMINYPT
+312 EGHEKEQHLQSYPQ

-338 GQIVGP
+338 GEIVGP

-357 GFTPTRLKSRHILL
+357 GFTPTRIKSRHILL
-371 ATNQSNDKKVI
+371 ASNGLTDAKVI

-387 IADSLMKFIT
+387 IADSLIKVIT
-397 KENFEEFVIK
+397 KENFEEFVTK
-407 YSDDKGSV
+407 YSDDKGSM
-415 PTGGM
+415 PTGGLL
-420 YDNFI
+420 DNFI
-425 EADMVQEFATFC
+425 EAEMVQEFATFC

-465 MYPVL
+465 MFPVL

-483 ADLVEI
+483 TDVVEI
-489 QANNLRNELD
+489 EANNLRNELE
-499 SKISKATDLKAKN
+499 SKISKKTDLKAKN

-534 APKIYGFTTEEAEDE
+534 APKIYGFTTEKAEDE

-565 SPIKDNDR
+565 TPIKDNDR
-573 YFIAIVSSI
+573 YVIAMVSSI

-592 VENIMKRNLIEE
+592 IEDIMKRDLIEE

-635 ISFENPFIAGAGYE
+635 ISFENPIIIGGGYE
-649 PEIVG
+649 PEIIG
-654 ILFSSMKNGQFTKPL
+654 ILFSGMKKGQLTKPL
-669 KGKIGVYVVQ
+669 KGKMGIYVVQ
-679 IEKSIKIDA
+679 IEKSIKIDSS
-688 TANNKDEKLADL
+688 ANNKDEMVAEY

>member
-1 MKNKMKSKLITLTL
+1 MKNKMKSKQIALTL
-15 FFIPILIFG
+15 FLVPTLIFS
-24 QITHPSE
+24 QVTHPSE
-31 ITGNSEKQIGYG
+31 TTGNSEKQIGYG
-43 SVAGEMVDSEM
+43 SVAGEMVDFEM

-62 QTQDSVQFSQMQRDY
+62 QTQDSVQFAQQQREY
-77 TSKDREVSNDKAW
+77 TQKDQDASADKAW
-90 NYVVEKI
+90 NYVVETI

-132 LGFSDPA
+132 QGFSDPA

-154 LQSSKDE
+154 MESSNDE
-161 NIQKL
+161 NTQKL

-180 EKYFSL
+180 EKYFSI
-186 VKQGLYATKI
+186 VKQGLYATKLEE
-196 DAAEACSSQNEIK
+196 AEAYSSQNEIK

-215 RRYAEIDDDEIE
+215 RRYSEINDDEIE
-227 ISDSELLKY
+227 ISDSELLNY

-248 EYAKREVRFFD
+248 EYARREVRFFD

-284 TAANDSLFV
+284 TATNDSLFV

-300 FYTSSKFATAVP
+300 FYSSAKIATAVP
-312 EGHPKAQNLMINYPT
+312 EGHEKEQYLQSYPQ

-338 GQIVGP
+338 GEIVGP

-357 GFTPTRLKSRHILL
+357 GFTPTRIKSRHILL
-371 ATNQSNDKKVI
+371 ASNGLTDAKVI

-387 IADSLMKFIT
+387 IADSLIKFIT
-397 KENFEEFVIK
+397 KENFEEFVTK
-407 YSDDKGSV
+407 YSDDIGSM
-415 PTGGM
+415 PTGGLL
-420 YDNFI
+420 DNFI
-425 EADMVQEFATFC
+425 EAEMVQEFATFC

-465 MYPVL
+465 MFPVL

-483 ADLVEI
+483 TDVVEI
-489 QANNLRNELD
+489 EANNLRNELE
-499 SKISKATDLKAKN
+499 SKISKKTDLKAKN

-534 APKIYGFTTEEAEDE
+534 APKIYGFTTEKAEDE

-565 SPIKDNDR
+565 TPIKDNDR
-573 YFIAIVSSI
+573 YVIAMVSSI

-592 VENIMKRNLIEE
+592 VENSMKRDLIEE

-622 LAKRTKKEVIKAE
+622 LAKRTKKEVVKAE
-635 ISFENPFIAGAGYE
+635 ISFENPIITGAGYE

-654 ILFSSMKNGQFTKPL
+654 MVFSSLKKGHFTKPL
-669 KGKIGVYVVQ
+669 KGKIGIYVVQ
-679 IEKSIKIDA
+679 IEKSIKIDSS
-688 TANNKDEKLADL
+688 ANNKDEMVAEY

>member
-1 MKNKMKSKLITLTL
+1 MKSKQIALTL
-15 FFIPILIFG
+15 FLVPTLIFS
-24 QITHPSE
+24 QVTHPSE
-31 ITGNSEKQIGYG
+31 TAGNSEKQIGYG
-43 SVAGEMVDSEM
+43 SVAGEMVDFEM

-62 QTQDSVQFSQMQRDY
+62 QTQDSVQFAQQQREY
-77 TSKDREVSNDKAW
+77 TQKDQDASADKAW
-90 NYVVEKI
+90 NYVVETI

-132 LGFSDPA
+132 QGFSDPA

-154 LQSSKDE
+154 MESSNDE
-161 NIQKL
+161 NTQKL

-180 EKYFSL
+180 EKYFST
-186 VKQGLYATKI
+186 VKQGLYATKLEE
-196 DAAEACSSQNEIK
+196 AEAYSSQNEIK

-215 RRYAEIDDDEIE
+215 RRYSEINDDEIE
-227 ISDSELLKY
+227 ITDSELLKY

-248 EYAKREVRFFD
+248 EYARREVRFFD

-300 FYTSSKFATAVP
+300 FYSSAKIATAVP
-312 EGHPKAQNLMINYPT
+312 EGHEKEQYLQSYPQ

-338 GQIVGP
+338 GEIVGP

-357 GFTPTRLKSRHILL
+357 GFTPTRIKSRHILL
-371 ATNQSNDKKVI
+371 ATNQSNNNKVI

-387 IADSLMKFIT
+387 IADSLIKFIT
-397 KENFEEFVIK
+397 KENFEEFVTK
-407 YSDDKGSV
+407 YSDDKGSM
-415 PTGGM
+415 PTGGLL
-420 YDNFI
+420 DNFI
-425 EADMVQEFATFC
+425 EAEMVQEFATFC

-465 MYPVL
+465 MFPVL

-483 ADLVEI
+483 TDVVEI
-489 QANNLRNELD
+489 EANNLRNELE
-499 SKISKATDLKAKN
+499 SKISKKTDLKAKN

-534 APKIYGFTTEEAEDE
+534 APKIYGFTTEKAEDE

-565 SPIKDNDR
+565 TPIKDNDR
-573 YFIAIVSSI
+573 YVIAMVSSI

-592 VENIMKRNLIEE
+592 VENSMKRDLIEE

-635 ISFENPFIAGAGYE
+635 ISFENPIITGAGYE

-654 ILFSSMKNGQFTKPL
+654 IVFSSLKKGHFTKPL
-669 KGKIGVYVVQ
+669 KGKIGIYVVQ
-679 IEKSIKIDA
+679 IEKSIKIDSL
-688 TANNKDEKLADL
+688 ANNKDEMVAEY

>member
-1 MKNKMKSKLITLTL
+1 MKSKQIALTL
-15 FFIPILIFG
+15 FLVPTLIFS
-24 QITHPSE
+24 QVTHPSE
-31 ITGNSEKQIGYG
+31 TAGNSEKQIGYG
-43 SVAGEMVDSEM
+43 SVAGEMVDFEM

-62 QTQDSVQFSQMQRDY
+62 QTQDSVQFAQQQREY
-77 TSKDREVSNDKAW
+77 TQKDQDASADKAW
-90 NYVVEKI
+90 NYVVETI

-132 LGFSDPA
+132 QGFSDPA

-154 LQSSKDE
+154 MESSNDE
-161 NIQKL
+161 NTQKL

-180 EKYFSL
+180 EKYFST
-186 VKQGLYATKI
+186 VKQGLYATKLEE
-196 DAAEACSSQNEIK
+196 AEAYSSQNEIK

-215 RRYAEIDDDEIE
+215 RRYSEINDDEIE
-227 ISDSELLKY
+227 ITDSELLKY

-248 EYAKREVRFFD
+248 EYARREVRFFD

-300 FYTSSKFATAVP
+300 FYSSAKIATAVP
-312 EGHPKAQNLMINYPT
+312 EGHEKEQYLQSYPQ

-338 GQIVGP
+338 GEIVGP

-357 GFTPTRLKSRHILL
+357 GFTPTRIKSRHILL
-371 ATNQSNDKKVI
+371 ATNQSNNNKVI

-387 IADSLMKFIT
+387 IADSLIKFIT
-397 KENFEEFVIK
+397 KENFEEFVTK
-407 YSDDKGSV
+407 YSDDKGSM
-415 PTGGM
+415 PTGGLL
-420 YDNFI
+420 DNFI
-425 EADMVQEFATFC
+425 EAEMVQEFATFC

-465 MYPVL
+465 MFPVL

-483 ADLVEI
+483 TDVVEI
-489 QANNLRNELD
+489 EANNLRNELE
-499 SKISKATDLKAKN
+499 SEISKKTDLKAKN

-534 APKIYGFTTEEAEDE
+534 APKIYGFTTEKAEDE

-565 SPIKDNDR
+565 TPIKDNDR
-573 YFIAIVSSI
+573 YVIAMVSSI

-592 VENIMKRNLIEE
+592 VENSMKRDLIEE

-635 ISFENPFIAGAGYE
+635 ISFENPIITGAGYE

-654 ILFSSMKNGQFTKPL
+654 IVFSSLKKGHFTKPL
-669 KGKIGVYVVQ
+669 KGKIGIYVVQ
-679 IEKSIKIDA
+679 IEKSIKIDSS
-688 TANNKDEKLADL
+688 ANNKDEMVAEY

>member
-1 MKNKMKSKLITLTL
+1 MKIKMKSKLIALTL
-15 FFIPILIFG
+15 VLVPTLIFC

-31 ITGNSEKQIGYG
+31 TTGNSEKQIGYG
-43 SVAGEMVDSEM
+43 SVAGEMVDFEM
-54 YEEACKAF
+54 YEEACNAF
-62 QTQDSVQFSQMQRDY
+62 QTQDSVQFSQQQRDY
-77 TSKDREVSNDKAW
+77 TSKDREVSYDKAW
-90 NYVVEKI
+90 NYVVETI

-132 LGFSDPA
+132 LGFADPV

-154 LQSSKDE
+154 LKSSNDE
-161 NIQKL
+161 NVQKL
-166 WEDSKKYYTDRIKQ
+166 WDDSKKYYTDRIKQ

-186 VKQGLYATKI
+186 VKQGLFETKI
-196 DAAEACSSQNEIK
+196 EVAEACSSHNEIK

-215 RRYAEIDDDEIE
+215 RRYSEINDDEIE

-248 EYAKREVRFFD
+248 EYARREVRFFD
-259 IEINPSKDDSLKFE
+259 IEISPSTDDSLKFE

-300 FYTSSKFATAVP
+300 FYSSAKIATAVP
-312 EGHPKAQNLMINYPT
+312 EGHEKEPYLQSYPQ

-344 YESKGNVVISKVI
+344 YESKGNVVISKVT
-357 GFTPTRLKSRHILL
+357 GFTPTRMKSRHILL
-371 ATNQSNDKKVI
+371 ASNGSTDAKVI
-382 DQKQK
+382 GAKQNT
-387 IADSLMKFIT
+387 ADSLMKFIT
-397 KENFEEFVIK
+397 NENFEEFVTK

-415 PTGGM
+415 PSGGLL
-420 YDNFI
+420 DNFI

-465 MYPVL
+465 MFPVL

-483 ADLVEI
+483 TDAVEI
-489 QANNLRNELD
+489 EANKLRNELE
-499 SKISKATDLKAKN
+499 SEISKKTDLKAKN

-519 ERAGYFVRPLSILEN
+519 ERAGYFVRPLSIIDN
-534 APKIYGFTTEEAEDE
+534 SPKIYGFTTEKAEDE

-565 SPIKDNDR
+565 TPIKDNDR
-573 YFIAIVSSI
+573 YVIAMVSSI

-592 VENIMKRNLIEE
+592 VENSMKRDLIEE

-622 LAKRTKKEVIKAE
+622 LAKRTKKEVVKAE
-635 ISFENPFIAGAGYE
+635 ISFEYPFIAGAGYE
-649 PEIVG
+649 PEIIG
-654 ILFSSMKNGQFTKPL
+654 ILFSSMKNGQLTKPL
-669 KGKIGVYVVQ
+669 KGKIGIYVVQ

-688 TANNKDEKLADL
+688 SVNNKDQMLADL
-700 DIDSQLLAAMK
+700 DINSQILAAMK

>member
-1 MKNKMKSKLITLTL
+1 MKNKMKSKLIALTL
-15 FFIPILIFG
+15 FLIPTLIFG

-31 ITGNSEKQIGYG
+31 TTVNSEKQIGYG
-43 SVAGEMVDSEM
+43 SVAGEMVDFEM

-62 QTQDSVQFSQMQRDY
+62 QTQDSIQFSQMQLDY

-90 NYVVEKI
+90 NYVVETI

-132 LGFSDPA
+132 QGFADPA
-139 TGLFNAKLLEERIEE
+139 TGLFDAKLLEKRIEE
-154 LQSSKDE
+154 LESSSDE

-186 VKQGLYATKI
+186 VKKGLYATNI
-196 DAAEACSSQNEIK
+196 EVAEASSSQNEIK

-215 RRYAEIDDDEIE
+215 RRYSEINDDEIE

-236 YEEHK
+236 YAEHK

-248 EYAKREVRFFD
+248 ESARREVRFFD

-273 NEIINLKNSFG
+273 KEMINLKNNFG

-300 FYTSSKFATAVP
+300 FYTSTKLATAVP
-312 EGHPKAQNLMINYPT
+312 EGHEKEQHLQSYPQ

-332 FKACSI
+332 FSACSI

-357 GFTPTRLKSRHILL
+357 GFTPTRMKSRHILL
-371 ATNQSNDKKVI
+371 ATHQSNNNKVI

-397 KENFEEFVIK
+397 KENFEEFVTK

-415 PTGGM
+415 PTGGL

-458 VLERDAT
+458 VLEREAT

-483 ADLVEI
+483 TDVVEI
-489 QANNLRNELD
+489 EANNLRNDLEA
-499 SKISKATDLKAKN
+499 KISEKTDLKAKN
-512 ELFDTIA
+512 ELFGTIA

-534 APKIYGFTTEEAEDE
+534 APKIYGFTTEKAEDE

-558 VKIGDIS
+558 VKVGDIS
-565 SPIKDNDR
+565 NPIKDNDR
-573 YFIAIVSSI
+573 YVIAMVSSI

-592 VENIMKRNLIEE
+592 VENSMKRDLIEE
-604 KKAALLTTQ
+604 KKAELLTTQ

-622 LAKRTKKEVIKAE
+622 LAKRTKKEVVKTE
-635 ISFENPFIAGAGYE
+635 ISFEYPFITGAGYE
-649 PEIVG
+649 PEIIG
-654 ILFSSMKNGQFTKPL
+654 ILFSSMKNGQLTKPL
-669 KGKIGVYVVQ
+669 KGKIGIYVVE

-688 TANNKDEKLADL
+688 SANNKDEMLADL
-700 DIDSQLLAAMK
+700 DSDSQILAAMK